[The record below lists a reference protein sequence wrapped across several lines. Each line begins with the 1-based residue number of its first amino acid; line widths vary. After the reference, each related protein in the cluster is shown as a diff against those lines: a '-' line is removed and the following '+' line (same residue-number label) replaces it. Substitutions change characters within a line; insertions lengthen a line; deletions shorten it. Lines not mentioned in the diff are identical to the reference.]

1 MVSSDD
7 MNRRAL
13 CLNNKGLGIMPFF
26 NRDGQKLWYVDT
38 GNTTGPTV
46 VFSHGFLMDGS
57 MFATNI
63 EALRRDFRCIV
74 WDQRGFGQT
83 GAVYKSFTFWD
94 SARDLLALLDHLEI
108 GSAALVGMSQGGF
121 LSLRAA
127 LLEPDRVRALALIS
141 TRADVDAQPV
151 IDSFVQLKQT
161 WADSGAAL
169 VADNL
174 RSLLIGGDFDASKW
188 TRAWHQMPKAGFEHP
203 VDALIGRD
211 DLAPRLQHIT
221 CPAIVFHG
229 SNDPAIGIEHG
240 RSLALGLPNTKGFV
254 TVDGAGH
261 APNLT
266 HPQFLNGPLREFLL
280 RYMG

>member
-1 MVSSDD
+1 
-7 MNRRAL
+7 
-13 CLNNKGLGIMPFF
+13 MPFF

-38 GNTTGPTV
+38 GNATGPTV
-46 VFSHGFLMDGS
+46 VFSHGFLMEGS

-63 EALRRDFRCIV
+63 EALRGEFRCIA

-83 GAVYKSFTFWD
+83 GAVDKPFSFWD

-121 LSLRAA
+121 LSMRAA
-127 LLEPDRVRALALIS
+127 LLEPDRVRALGLIS
-141 TRADVDAQPV
+141 TRAGVDEQV
-151 IDSFVQLKQT
+151 VVDSFTQLKRT

-169 VADNL
+169 VAEAL

-188 TRAWHQMPKAGFEHP
+188 TRAWHQMRRAGFDHP
-203 VDALIGRD
+203 VDALTGRD
-211 DLAPRLQHIT
+211 DLTPRLQDIT

-229 SNDPAIGIEHG
+229 SVDPAIDIAHG
-240 RSLALGLPNTKGFV
+240 RSLANGLPNTKGFV

-266 HPQFLNGPLREFLL
+266 HPQFVNGPLREFLL
-280 RYMG
+280 RYTG